1 MNSDTENAVLNREE
15 ALPENISSRQ
25 SNSGERLHNFSWL
38 FVLIAQLWNLIV
50 PIMLVLVAGRMG
62 KDDGWETF
70 FALVAALVLS
80 AYSLFYTLTF
90 RFWVAS
96 DELVVKEG
104 LFNRTLRHVPFTR
117 IQNVA
122 FRQSLLHRLF
132 GVVELNLESGA
143 GTKPEAKLTVLT
155 MARARLL
162 EQEIRG
168 SLSSSKFSDAP
179 QLDLPS
185 MQSQKSFGQAAP
197 AIQRDATAGTTLL
210 HQVSLSDLIRLG
222 LISNRGMVAIGAA
235 FYFLSQTRLL
245 PTNVFKDMA
254 RWLKNDIG
262 VAHGPLFWLLSAII
276 TVLIII
282 AVVRLASIGMAIFS
296 FYDFKLFAEA
306 DRLRVEHGLLT
317 RQGGA
322 TKASRIVCFLLR
334 DGLLYRWFNRQS
346 AEVVLPGNL
355 AADGGNNGPKG
366 MRYLSPMATPP
377 QANALI
383 ALASGVSLSEVQ
395 LQPLHARA
403 WRRMVKWPLLIVG
416 VLVLALL
423 VFLMIK
429 NKWLAGIGLVFSFSG
444 FSGLGKAFAHSGA
457 AGIALAL
464 AYIGFACWMVYGY
477 RRSAAASGFALTPTH
492 LIIRSGYFSQCSH
505 IVPRGEIQSV
515 TLSQSPFDRRSEM
528 ANVHVDLRAGSALET
543 PEAAVHYLPEAVA
556 RELAGALRASL
567 RQ

>member
-1 MNSDTENAVLNREE
+1 MIPNGENQAAEQLQVQ
-15 ALPENISSRQ
+15 PEMRLAAAQRIELTG
-25 SNSGERLHNFSWL
+25 GERLHAFSWL
-38 FVLIAQLWNLIV
+38 FVLVAQLWNLIV
-50 PIMLVLVAGRMG
+50 PLTLVLVAGRMS

-70 FALVAALVLS
+70 FALSAALVLS
-80 AYSLFYTLTF
+80 AYSLFYTQTF
-90 RFWVAS
+90 RFWMAS
-96 DELVVKEG
+96 DELIVKEG

-155 MARARLL
+155 MARARQL

-168 SLSSSKFSDAP
+168 SLSSST
-179 QLDLPS
+179 LPE
-185 MQSQKSFGQAAP
+185 AAP
-197 AIQRDATAGTTLL
+197 ADSVAVTTLGARLL
-210 HQVSLSDLIRLG
+210 HQVSLFDLIRLG
-222 LISNRGMVAIGAA
+222 LISNRGMIAIGTA

-245 PTNVFKDMA
+245 PTNVFKDIG
-254 RWLKNDIG
+254 RWVKTDVG
-262 VAHGPLFWLLSAII
+262 VAHGPLFWLLSGVI
-276 TVLIII
+276 TLAMII
-282 AVVRLASIGMAIFS
+282 AVVRVASIGMAIFL
-296 FYDFKLFAEA
+296 FYDFKLFAES

-346 AEVVLPGNL
+346 AEVVLPGSL
-355 AADGGNNGPKG
+355 ALEDGNSGPKG
-366 MRYLSPMATPP
+366 MRYLSPMASPE

-383 ALASGVSLSEVQ
+383 ALASGVSLSDIQ
-395 LQPLHARA
+395 LEPLHARA
-403 WRRMVKWPLLIVG
+403 WRRMVKWPLIIVG
-416 VLVLALL
+416 VQVLAMLT
-423 VFLMIK
+423 FLAIK
-429 NKWLAGIGLVFSFSG
+429 NQWLEGLGFVISLSG
-444 FSGLGKAFAHSGA
+444 FSGLGKAFAHSGLV
-457 AGIALAL
+457 GMVLAF
-464 AYIGFACWMVYGY
+464 AYIAFAIWIVYGY
-477 RRSAAASGFALTPTH
+477 KRSAAASGFALTLTH

-515 TLSQSPFDRRSEM
+515 TLSQSPFDRRSQM

-556 RELAGALRASL
+556 RDLAAALRTGSG
-567 RQ
+567 